1 MTDPP
6 DFQINEYVW
15 DRVREGSAIVIG
27 FSEETGRYRVAEIV
41 LPARKLGRVA
51 LRQADEICRYVRL
64 IVPEDE
70 VEALDVVLGGNMS
83 VIHPKRLGDSLGR
96 FTRRLREAR
105 TARGIVRGS

>member
-1 MTDPP
+1 VDQ

-27 FSEETGRYRVAEIV
+27 FSEETGRYTVAEIV

-51 LRQADEICRYVRL
+51 LRQTEELCRYVRL

-70 VEALDVVLGGNMS
+70 VEALDAVLGGTIS
-83 VIHPKRLGDSLGR
+83 EAHPKQLGDSLGR
-96 FTRRLREAR
+96 FIKRLRDGR
-105 TARGIVRGS
+105 RDRGLLRGK